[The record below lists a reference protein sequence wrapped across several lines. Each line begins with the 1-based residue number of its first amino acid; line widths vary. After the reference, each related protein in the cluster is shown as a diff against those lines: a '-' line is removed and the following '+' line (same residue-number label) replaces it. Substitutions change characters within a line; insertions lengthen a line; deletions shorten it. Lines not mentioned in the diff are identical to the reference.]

1 MHFRQNLLLD
11 SIVFAQLFSI
21 MDELH
26 VIQQPDLY
34 AYEKITFIHAKD
46 VGLPF
51 FETPCRVLFQKYIY
65 LQHYTGSNSTSNL
78 EIYF

>member
-1 MHFRQNLLLD
+1 
-11 SIVFAQLFSI
+11 
-21 MDELH
+21 MDEIH

-34 AYEKITFIHAKD
+34 DYEKITFIHAKD

-51 FETPCRVLFQKYIY
+51 FETLCRVLFQKYI
-65 LQHYTGSNSTSNL
+65 LTGRNSTSNL